1 MTVADKREA
10 VSLMKATGLSERKA
24 CELLAISRSVLRY
37 EASKKEDAML
47 REKIRGLA
55 FEKRR
60 YGYRRIA
67 AKIRRDGDKVNAKRV
82 YRIYCEENLKVR
94 IRRRKR
100 LSVARG
106 EMAVPSAPNIRWSM
120 DFTSDSLY
128 SGRRFRT
135 LNIVDEFSRD
145 SLGID
150 VSFSIPSGRVTR
162 FLDRMIW
169 MHGKPEK
176 IKCDNGPEFRSKHTQ
191 KWAADRG
198 ILLDFI
204 QPGKPMQNAF
214 CESFN
219 GKFRD
224 ECLTENWFV
233 ELEEAQQ
240 KIEQWRNEYNTERPH
255 SALNY
260 QTPLE
265 FRNSHLEAA
274 V

>member
-1 MTVADKREA
+1 MKEA
-10 VSLMKATGLSERKA
+10 GLSERAA
-24 CELLAISRSVLRY
+24 CSLLEISRSVFRY
-37 EASKKEDAML
+37 TAKSKSDSTL
-47 REKIRGLA
+47 RERIKVIA

-60 YGYRRIA
+60 YGYRRIT
-67 AKIRRDGDKVNAKRV
+67 AKIRREGDRVNAKRV

-100 LSVARG
+100 LTVARG
-106 EMAVPSAPNIRWSM
+106 EMSTPTAPNIRWSM
-120 DFTSDSLY
+120 DFTSDTLY
-128 SGRRFRT
+128 SGRSYRT
-135 LNIVDEFSRD
+135 FNVVDDFSRE

-162 FLDRMIW
+162 FLDRLIW
-169 MHGKPEK
+169 LHGKPEK

-191 KWAADRG
+191 KWASERG
-198 ILLDFI
+198 IVLDFI

-214 CESFN
+214 IESFN

-224 ECLTENWFV
+224 ECLNENWFV
-233 ELEEAQQ
+233 ELKEAHK
-240 KIEQWRNEYNTERPH
+240 KIEQWRTEYNTERPH

-260 QTPLE
+260 RTPLE
-265 FRNSHLEAA
+265 FKNSHLEAA

>member
-10 VSLMKATGLSERKA
+10 VLLLRGSGLSERKA
-24 CELLAISRSVLRY
+24 CELLAVSRSVVRY
-37 EASKKEDAML
+37 ESKCEDDSEL
-47 REKIRGLA
+47 REKIRVVA

-60 YGYRRIA
+60 YGYRRITA
-67 AKIRRDGDKVNAKRV
+67 RIRREGEKVNAKRV

-106 EMAVPSAPNIRWSM
+106 EMSVPAAPNIRWSM

-135 LNIVDEFSRD
+135 LNIVDDFSRD

-150 VSFSIPSGRVTR
+150 VSFSIPSGRTTR
-162 FLDRMIW
+162 FLDRLIW
-169 MHGKPEK
+169 LHGKPER

-214 CESFN
+214 IESFN

-224 ECLTENWFV
+224 ECLNENWFV
-233 ELEEAQQ
+233 ELKEAQQ
-240 KIEQWRNEYNTERPH
+240 KIEKWRIEYNTERPH